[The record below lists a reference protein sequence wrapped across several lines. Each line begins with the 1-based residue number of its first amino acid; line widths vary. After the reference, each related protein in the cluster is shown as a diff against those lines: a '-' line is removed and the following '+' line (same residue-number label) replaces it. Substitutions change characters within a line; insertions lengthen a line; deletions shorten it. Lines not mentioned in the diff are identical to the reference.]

1 MPAIYLPEGT
11 LPSFLRW
18 PMRLPRCLPEPFS
31 FEPEWDL
38 PHEPWLSLA
47 ISAPPVSKDRVRRED
62 RMIFMPISA
71 PGELKIASEPREVY
85 NL

>member
-1 MPAIYLPEGT
+1 LP
-11 LPSFLRW
+11 
-18 PMRLPRCLPEPFS
+18 
-31 FEPEWDL
+31 D
-38 PHEPWLSLA
+38 EPWLSLA